1 MQSLYQNIPALSIFL
16 MMLCAIVSVLCP
28 GGRSAGKIC
37 IASTV
42 LLIVMSLILFA
53 GVYGSEAVSFTY
65 SMGIVGAPWGNELRA
80 GPLEAAL
87 ASAFSIVLLCSIL
100 GAQRDT
106 RQDISSP
113 RQKYYYLMIQLTM
126 ASILVLLY
134 TNDIF
139 TAYVFIELNS
149 ISACALVMA
158 KDEGKTIAATIRYL
172 IMSLLGSGLF
182 LMSTALLYG
191 ITGHLL
197 MEDIHN
203 SIDSLLAQGQYV
215 LPIAVLLCLMTVG
228 LAIKSALWPFSS
240 WLPDAHGSATTA
252 SSAILSGLVLKG
264 YIVLL
269 AKIYIRVFGLENIR
283 LLGINWVILIL
294 GACGMIFGSIRA
306 IQESNLKR
314 MVAYSSVAQVGYV
327 FLAMGMGSPAG
338 MASAMYQVLAHAFA
352 KPLIFLC
359 SGQLI
364 NAAGHTKQISRLSGA
379 ARNSPLAGIGFTLGG
394 FALIGL
400 PLMGSFAAKLSIGYV
415 SLSAGWEA
423 VLILASLGISSVLNA
438 LYYLPVMVRIWL
450 PNSDERLEWRQ
461 FDGGFI
467 FSQLVLICF
476 MLLLGTA
483 YHQVGE
489 LLNTGIPMF

>member
-16 MMLCAIVSVLCP
+16 MMLCAIASVLCP

-87 ASAFSIVLLCSIL
+87 ASAFSIVLLCSVL

-172 IMSLLGSGLF
+172 I
-182 LMSTALLYG
+182 
-191 ITGHLL
+191 
-197 MEDIHN
+197 
-203 SIDSLLAQGQYV
+203 
-215 LPIAVLLCLMTVG
+215 
-228 LAIKSALWPFSS
+228 
-240 WLPDAHGSATTA
+240 
-252 SSAILSGLVLKG
+252 
-264 YIVLL
+264 
-269 AKIYIRVFGLENIR
+269 R
-283 LLGINWVILIL
+283 
-294 GACGMIFGSIRA
+294 
-306 IQESNLKR
+306 
-314 MVAYSSVAQVGYV
+314 
-327 FLAMGMGSPAG
+327 
-338 MASAMYQVLAHAFA
+338 
-352 KPLIFLC
+352 
-359 SGQLI
+359 
-364 NAAGHTKQISRLSGA
+364 
-379 ARNSPLAGIGFTLGG
+379 
-394 FALIGL
+394 
-400 PLMGSFAAKLSIGYV
+400 
-415 SLSAGWEA
+415 
-423 VLILASLGISSVLNA
+423 
-438 LYYLPVMVRIWL
+438 
-450 PNSDERLEWRQ
+450 
-461 FDGGFI
+461 
-467 FSQLVLICF
+467 
-476 MLLLGTA
+476 
-483 YHQVGE
+483 
-489 LLNTGIPMF
+489 